1 MKKKK
6 IILIILC
13 SIIGL
18 IFLDFIV
25 ALSFN
30 NSPIIKIKDY
40 YNGGFVVYKDK
51 GIFSNTYKCSDGKT
65 KTVLKTTKFVCP
77 IKDSKEEEQKEIITI
92 TFDTKGGSKIDRIT
106 INKETELIL
115 PKEPTRD
122 GYVFKGW
129 VDKNET
135 PIYNKVL
142 LAEDTT
148 LYAVWEKDETSN
160 TITITFDTKD
170 GSKINSIS
178 INKETELTLPKE
190 PTRDGYVFKGWVD
203 KNETPIY
210 NKVLLAEDT
219 TLYAVWEKDETS
231 NTITIT
237 FDTKDGS
244 KINSISINK
253 ETELTLPKEPTRD
266 GYVFKGWVDK
276 NETPIY
282 NKVLLAEDTTLYAV
296 WEKVENKKTSPKT
309 EEPKTNT
316 NKNNNN
322 NSTNTNKPNQNANN
336 NTNINNNENPILP
349 EEKPP
354 VVEKTQA
361 EKNDEYRKQLQNKY
375 SVKIAYKNELGNYNI
390 NGYGLEKLND
400 DDKINNCLGEIN
412 TTLKNYPNGFF
423 KEMKD
428 YGMPLTIYLVNSI
441 SDDVSG
447 LTDAKDKS
455 DIKIMI
461 APASLFENTLNHE
474 IMHYIDT
481 YIKVK
486 GYPIDINTT
495 MKDVNPVGFTY
506 GDTSNEYVYYFTSV
520 DNAYFLSAYG
530 KTNYLEDRAV
540 LFSDMMT
547 RTIKKPF
554 YNDGT
559 PINKKAKLISAQIK
573 EHFNTLSN
581 TGRYYWDRFL

>member
-6 IILIILC
+6 IVIISLC

-18 IFLDFIV
+18 IFLDFII
-25 ALSFN
+25 ALTFN
-30 NSPIIKIKDY
+30 NSPIIKIRDN
-40 YNGGFVVYKDK
+40 YNGGSTVYKDK
-51 GIFSNTYKCSDGKT
+51 GIFTNTYKCTDGKT
-65 KTVLKTTKFVCP
+65 KTVLKTAKYVCP
-77 IKDSKEEEQKEIITI
+77 VKDNNKENKKETITI
-92 TFDTKGGSKIDRIT
+92 TFDTKGGSIIDSIT
-106 INKETELIL
+106 IGKETELIL

-122 GYVFKGW
+122 GYIFKGW
-129 VDKNET
+129 VDKKET

-148 LYAVWEKDETSN
+148 LYAVWEKE
-160 TITITFDTKD
+160 
-170 GSKINSIS
+170 
-178 INKETELTLPKE
+178 
-190 PTRDGYVFKGWVD
+190 
-203 KNETPIY
+203 
-210 NKVLLAEDT
+210 
-219 TLYAVWEKDETS
+219 
-231 NTITIT
+231 
-237 FDTKDGS
+237 
-244 KINSISINK
+244 
-253 ETELTLPKEPTRD
+253 
-266 GYVFKGWVDK
+266 
-276 NETPIY
+276 
-282 NKVLLAEDTTLYAV
+282 
-296 WEKVENKKTSPKT
+296 ENKKTSSKT
-309 EEPKTNT
+309 EKPKTNT
-316 NKNNNN
+316 NTNNNN
-322 NSTNTNKPNQNANN
+322 SSTNTNKTNQNVNN
-336 NTNINNNENPILP
+336 NTNTNKNENTVLP

-375 SVKIAYKNELGNYNI
+375 SVKIAYKDELGNYTI
-390 NGYGLEKLND
+390 NGYGSDKLND
-400 DDKINNCLGEIN
+400 DNKINNCLGEIDK
-412 TTLKNYPNGFF
+412 TLKNYPNGFF

-441 SDDVSG
+441 NGNVSG

-520 DNAYFLSAYG
+520 NNAYFLSSYG

-540 LFSDMMT
+540 IFSDLMT
-547 RTIKKPF
+547 RTFTKD
-554 YNDGT
+554 YYDDGT
-559 PINKKAKLISAQIK
+559 PINKKAKLISSQIK
-573 EHFNTLSN
+573 EHFKTLSN
-581 TGRYYWDRFL
+581 MERYYWDRFL

>member
-6 IILIILC
+6 IIIITLC

-30 NSPIIKIKDY
+30 NSPIIKIRDY
-40 YNGGFVVYKDK
+40 NNGVSTIYKDK
-51 GIFSNTYKCSDGKT
+51 GIITNTYKCSDGKT
-65 KTVLKTTKFVCP
+65 KTVLKTTKYVCP
-77 IKDSKEEEQKEIITI
+77 MNDIEKDIKEAITI
-92 TFDTKGGSKIDRIT
+92 TFDTKGGSIIDSIT
-106 INKETELIL
+106 I
-115 PKEPTRD
+115 
-122 GYVFKGW
+122 G
-129 VDKNET
+129 
-135 PIYNKVL
+135 
-142 LAEDTT
+142 
-148 LYAVWEKDETSN
+148 KD
-160 TITITFDTKD
+160 
-170 GSKINSIS
+170 
-178 INKETELTLPKE
+178 TELTLPKE
-190 PTRDGYVFKGWVD
+190 PTRDGYVFKGWVE
-203 KNETPIY
+203 KNEIPIY
-210 NKVLLAEDT
+210 NKVLLAE
-219 TLYAVWEKDETS
+219 
-231 NTITIT
+231 NT
-237 FDTKDGS
+237 
-244 KINSISINK
+244 
-253 ETELTLPKEPTRD
+253 
-266 GYVFKGWVDK
+266 
-276 NETPIY
+276 
-282 NKVLLAEDTTLYAV
+282 ALYAV

-316 NKNNNN
+316 NTNNN
-322 NSTNTNKPNQNANN
+322 NSSSTNNTNKPNQNTNN
-336 NTNINNNENPILP
+336 NTNIDNNENTVLP

-375 SVKIAYKNELGNYNI
+375 SVKIAYKDELGNYTI
-390 NGYGLEKLND
+390 NGYGSDKLND
-400 DDKINNCLGEIN
+400 DNKINNCLGEIN
-412 TTLKNYPNGFF
+412 KTLKNYPNGFF

-441 SDDVSG
+441 SGNVSG

-474 IMHYIDT
+474 IMHYIDS

-486 GYPIDINTT
+486 GYSIDINIT
-495 MKDVNPVGFTY
+495 MKDVNPIGFTY
-506 GDTSNEYVYYFTSV
+506 GDTSNEYVYYFTSI

-540 LFSDMMT
+540 IFSDLMT
-547 RTIKKPF
+547 RTFAKD
-554 YNDGT
+554 YYDDGT
-559 PINKKAKLISAQIK
+559 PINKKAKLISSQIK

>member
-1 MKKKK
+1 MKNKK
-6 IILIILC
+6 IIIITLC

-30 NSPIIKIKDY
+30 NSPIIKTRDY
-40 YNGGFVVYKDK
+40 YNTGSTVYKDK
-51 GIFSNTYKCSDGKT
+51 GIFTNTYKCSDGKT
-65 KTVLKTTKFVCP
+65 KTVLKTTKYVCP
-77 IKDSKEEEQKEIITI
+77 MKDSKEEDKKETITI
-92 TFDTKGGSKIDRIT
+92 TFDTKGGSKIDSIT
-106 INKETELIL
+106 ISKDTELTL
-115 PKEPTRD
+115 PKEPTRK

-135 PIYNKVL
+135 PIYDKVL
-142 LAEDTT
+142 LAEDTI

-160 TITITFDTKD
+160 TITITFDTKG
-170 GSKINSIS
+170 GSKIDSITIS
-178 INKETELTLPKE
+178 KDTELTLPKE
-190 PTRDGYVFKGWVD
+190 PTRKGYVFKGWVD

-210 NKVLLAEDT
+210 DKVLLAEDT
-219 TLYAVWEKDETS
+219 
-231 NTITIT
+231 I
-237 FDTKDGS
+237 
-244 KINSISINK
+244 
-253 ETELTLPKEPTRD
+253 
-266 GYVFKGWVDK
+266 
-276 NETPIY
+276 
-282 NKVLLAEDTTLYAV
+282 LYAV
-296 WEKVENKKTSPKT
+296 WEKVENKKTSSKT
-309 EEPKTNT
+309 EKPKTNT
-316 NKNNNN
+316 N
-322 NSTNTNKPNQNANN
+322 
-336 NTNINNNENPILP
+336 NNENTILP
-349 EEKPP
+349 EEKPS
-354 VVEKTQA
+354 VVEKTQS
-361 EKNDEYRKQLQNKY
+361 EKNDEYRKTLENKY
-375 SVKIAYKNELGNYNI
+375 SVKIAYKNELGNYTI
-390 NGYGLEKLND
+390 TGYGSDKLND
-400 DDKINNCLGEIN
+400 DNKINNCLGEIDK
-412 TTLKNYPNGFF
+412 TLKNYPNGFF

-441 SDDVSG
+441 NGNVSG

-520 DNAYFLSAYG
+520 NNAYFLSSYG

-540 LFSDMMT
+540 IFSDLMT
-547 RTIKKPF
+547 RTFTKD
-554 YNDGT
+554 YYDDGT
-559 PINKKAKLISAQIK
+559 PINKKAKLISSQIK
-573 EHFNTLSN
+573 EHFKTLSN

>member
-6 IILIILC
+6 IVIISLC

-18 IFLDFIV
+18 IFLDFII
-25 ALSFN
+25 ALTFN
-30 NSPIIKIKDY
+30 NSPIIKIRDN
-40 YNGGFVVYKDK
+40 YNGGSTVYKDK
-51 GIFSNTYKCSDGKT
+51 GIFTNTYKCSDGKT
-65 KTVLKTTKFVCP
+65 KTVLKTTKYVCP
-77 IKDSKEEEQKEIITI
+77 MKDIEKDIKETITI
-92 TFDTKGGSKIDRIT
+92 TFDTKGGSKIDSIT
-106 INKETELIL
+106 IGKETELIL

-122 GYVFKGW
+122 GYIFKGW

-148 LYAVWEKDETSN
+148 LYAVWEKE
-160 TITITFDTKD
+160 
-170 GSKINSIS
+170 
-178 INKETELTLPKE
+178 
-190 PTRDGYVFKGWVD
+190 
-203 KNETPIY
+203 
-210 NKVLLAEDT
+210 
-219 TLYAVWEKDETS
+219 
-231 NTITIT
+231 
-237 FDTKDGS
+237 
-244 KINSISINK
+244 
-253 ETELTLPKEPTRD
+253 
-266 GYVFKGWVDK
+266 
-276 NETPIY
+276 
-282 NKVLLAEDTTLYAV
+282 
-296 WEKVENKKTSPKT
+296 ENKKTSSKT
-309 EEPKTNT
+309 EKPKTNT
-316 NKNNNN
+316 NTNNNN
-322 NSTNTNKPNQNANN
+322 SSTNTNKTNQNVNNN
-336 NTNINNNENPILP
+336 NTNTNKNENTVLP

-375 SVKIAYKNELGNYNI
+375 SVKIAYKNELGNYTI
-390 NGYGLEKLND
+390 NGYGSDKLND
-400 DDKINNCLGEIN
+400 DNKINNCLGEIDK
-412 TTLKNYPNGFF
+412 TLKNYPNGFF

-474 IMHYIDT
+474 IMHYIDS

-547 RTIKKPF
+547 RTFAKD
-554 YNDGT
+554 YYDDGT
-559 PINKKAKLISAQIK
+559 PINKKAKLISSQIK

>member
-6 IILIILC
+6 IVIISLC

-30 NSPIIKIKDY
+30 NSPIIKIRDN
-40 YNGGFVVYKDK
+40 YNGGSTVYKDK
-51 GIFSNTYKCSDGKT
+51 GIFTNTYKCTDGKT
-65 KTVLKTTKFVCP
+65 KTVLKTTKYVCP
-77 IKDSKEEEQKEIITI
+77 MNDIEKDIKEAITI
-92 TFDTKGGSKIDRIT
+92 TFDTKGGSIIDSIT
-106 INKETELIL
+106 I
-115 PKEPTRD
+115 
-122 GYVFKGW
+122 G
-129 VDKNET
+129 
-135 PIYNKVL
+135 
-142 LAEDTT
+142 
-148 LYAVWEKDETSN
+148 KD
-160 TITITFDTKD
+160 
-170 GSKINSIS
+170 
-178 INKETELTLPKE
+178 TELTLPKE
-190 PTRDGYVFKGWVD
+190 PTRDGYVFKGWVE
-203 KNETPIY
+203 KNEIPIY
-210 NKVLLAEDT
+210 NKVLLAE
-219 TLYAVWEKDETS
+219 
-231 NTITIT
+231 N
-237 FDTKDGS
+237 
-244 KINSISINK
+244 
-253 ETELTLPKEPTRD
+253 
-266 GYVFKGWVDK
+266 
-276 NETPIY
+276 
-282 NKVLLAEDTTLYAV
+282 TTLYAV

-316 NKNNNN
+316 NTNNN
-322 NSTNTNKPNQNANN
+322 NSSSTNNTNKPNQNTNN
-336 NTNINNNENPILP
+336 NTNIDNNENTVLP

-375 SVKIAYKNELGNYNI
+375 LVKIAYKDELGNYTI
-390 NGYGLEKLND
+390 NGYGSDKLND
-400 DDKINNCLGEIN
+400 DNKINNCLGEIDK
-412 TTLKNYPNGFF
+412 TLKNYPNGFF

-441 SDDVSG
+441 SGNVSG

-455 DIKIMI
+455 NIKIMI

-474 IMHYIDT
+474 IMHYIDS

-506 GDTSNEYVYYFTSV
+506 GETSNDYVYYFTSV
-520 DNAYFLSAYG
+520 NNAYFLSAYG

-540 LFSDMMT
+540 IFSDLMT
-547 RTIKKPF
+547 RTFAKD
-554 YNDGT
+554 YYDDGT
-559 PINKKAKLISAQIK
+559 PINKKAKLISSQIK

>member
-6 IILIILC
+6 IVIISLC

-18 IFLDFIV
+18 IFLDFII
-25 ALSFN
+25 ALTFN
-30 NSPIIKIKDY
+30 NSPIIKIRDN
-40 YNGGFVVYKDK
+40 YNGGSTVYKDK
-51 GIFSNTYKCSDGKT
+51 GIFTNTYKCTDGKT
-65 KTVLKTTKFVCP
+65 KTVLKTAKYVCP
-77 IKDSKEEEQKEIITI
+77 VKDNNKENKKETITI
-92 TFDTKGGSKIDRIT
+92 TFDTKGGSIIDSIT
-106 INKETELIL
+106 IGKETELIL

-122 GYVFKGW
+122 GYIFKGW
-129 VDKNET
+129 VDKKET

-148 LYAVWEKDETSN
+148 LYAVWEKE
-160 TITITFDTKD
+160 
-170 GSKINSIS
+170 
-178 INKETELTLPKE
+178 
-190 PTRDGYVFKGWVD
+190 
-203 KNETPIY
+203 
-210 NKVLLAEDT
+210 
-219 TLYAVWEKDETS
+219 
-231 NTITIT
+231 
-237 FDTKDGS
+237 
-244 KINSISINK
+244 
-253 ETELTLPKEPTRD
+253 
-266 GYVFKGWVDK
+266 
-276 NETPIY
+276 
-282 NKVLLAEDTTLYAV
+282 
-296 WEKVENKKTSPKT
+296 ENKKTSSKT
-309 EEPKTNT
+309 EKPKTNT
-316 NKNNNN
+316 NTNNNN
-322 NSTNTNKPNQNANN
+322 SSTNTNKTNQNVNN
-336 NTNINNNENPILP
+336 NTNTNKNENTVLP

-375 SVKIAYKNELGNYNI
+375 SVKIAYKNELGNYTI
-390 NGYGLEKLND
+390 NGYGSEKLND
-400 DDKINNCLGEIN
+400 DNKINNCLGEID

-447 LTDAKDKS
+447 LTDAKNKS

-474 IMHYIDT
+474 IMHYIDS

-506 GDTSNEYVYYFTSV
+506 GETSNDYVYYFTSV
-520 DNAYFLSAYG
+520 NNAYFLSAYG

-540 LFSDMMT
+540 IFSDLMT
-547 RTIKKPF
+547 RTFAKD
-554 YNDGT
+554 YYDDGI
-559 PINKKAKLISAQIK
+559 PINKKAKLISSQIK

>member
-6 IILIILC
+6 IIIITLC

-30 NSPIIKIKDY
+30 NSPIIKIRDY
-40 YNGGFVVYKDK
+40 NNGVSTIYKDK
-51 GIFSNTYKCSDGKT
+51 GIITNTYKCSDGKT
-65 KTVLKTTKFVCP
+65 KTVLKTTKYVYP
-77 IKDSKEEEQKEIITI
+77 MNDIEKDIKEAITI
-92 TFDTKGGSKIDRIT
+92 TFDTKGGSIIDSIT
-106 INKETELIL
+106 I
-115 PKEPTRD
+115 
-122 GYVFKGW
+122 G
-129 VDKNET
+129 
-135 PIYNKVL
+135 
-142 LAEDTT
+142 
-148 LYAVWEKDETSN
+148 KD
-160 TITITFDTKD
+160 
-170 GSKINSIS
+170 
-178 INKETELTLPKE
+178 TELTLPKE
-190 PTRDGYVFKGWVD
+190 PTRDGYVFKGWVE
-203 KNETPIY
+203 KNEIPIY
-210 NKVLLAEDT
+210 NKVLLAE
-219 TLYAVWEKDETS
+219 
-231 NTITIT
+231 N
-237 FDTKDGS
+237 
-244 KINSISINK
+244 
-253 ETELTLPKEPTRD
+253 
-266 GYVFKGWVDK
+266 
-276 NETPIY
+276 
-282 NKVLLAEDTTLYAV
+282 TTLYAV

-316 NKNNNN
+316 NTNNN
-322 NSTNTNKPNQNANN
+322 NSSSTNNTNKPNQNTNN
-336 NTNINNNENPILP
+336 NTNIDNNENTVLP

-375 SVKIAYKNELGNYNI
+375 SVKIAYKDELGNYTI
-390 NGYGLEKLND
+390 NGYGSDKLND
-400 DDKINNCLGEIN
+400 DNKINNCLGEIN
-412 TTLKNYPNGFF
+412 KTLKNYPNGFF

-441 SDDVSG
+441 SGNVSG

-474 IMHYIDT
+474 IMHYIDS

-486 GYPIDINTT
+486 GYSIDINIT
-495 MKDVNPVGFTY
+495 MKDVNPIGFTY
-506 GDTSNEYVYYFTSV
+506 GDTSNEYVYYFTSI

-540 LFSDMMT
+540 IFSDLMT
-547 RTIKKPF
+547 RTFTKD
-554 YNDGT
+554 YYADST
-559 PINKKAKLISAQIK
+559 PINKKAKLISSQIK

>member
-6 IILIILC
+6 VIISLC

-18 IFLDFIV
+18 IFLDFII

-30 NSPIIKIKDY
+30 NSPIIKIRDN
-40 YNGGFVVYKDK
+40 YNGGSTVYKDK
-51 GIFSNTYKCSDGKT
+51 GIFTNTYKCSDGKT
-65 KTVLKTTKFVCP
+65 KTVLKVTKYVCP
-77 IKDSKEEEQKEIITI
+77 INDIEKDIKEAITI
-92 TFDTKGGSKIDRIT
+92 TFDTKGGSIIDSIT
-106 INKETELIL
+106 I
-115 PKEPTRD
+115 
-122 GYVFKGW
+122 G
-129 VDKNET
+129 
-135 PIYNKVL
+135 
-142 LAEDTT
+142 
-148 LYAVWEKDETSN
+148 KD
-160 TITITFDTKD
+160 
-170 GSKINSIS
+170 
-178 INKETELTLPKE
+178 
-190 PTRDGYVFKGWVD
+190 
-203 KNETPIY
+203 
-210 NKVLLAEDT
+210 
-219 TLYAVWEKDETS
+219 
-231 NTITIT
+231 
-237 FDTKDGS
+237 
-244 KINSISINK
+244 
-253 ETELTLPKEPTRD
+253 TELTLPKEPTRD

-309 EEPKTNT
+309 EKPKTNT
-316 NKNNNN
+316 NTNNNN
-322 NSTNTNKPNQNANN
+322 SSTNTNKPNQNANN
-336 NTNINNNENPILP
+336 NTNINNNENTTLP

-375 SVKIAYKNELGNYNI
+375 SVKISYKNELGNYTI
-390 NGYGLEKLND
+390 NGYGSEKLND
-400 DDKINNCLGEIN
+400 DNKINNCLGEIDK
-412 TTLKNYPNGFF
+412 TLKNYPNGFF

-461 APASLFENTLNHE
+461 APASIFEKTLNHE

-481 YIKVK
+481 YIKDK
-486 GYPIDINTT
+486 GYPIDINNT

-520 DNAYFLSAYG
+520 DNAYFLSSYG

-540 LFSDMMT
+540 IFSDLMT
-547 RTIKKPF
+547 RTFTKD
-554 YNDGT
+554 YYANGT
-559 PINKKAKLISAQIK
+559 PINKKAKLISLQIK

-581 TGRYYWDRFL
+581 TERYYWDRFL

>member
-6 IILIILC
+6 IVIISLC

-18 IFLDFIV
+18 IFLDFII
-25 ALSFN
+25 ALTFN
-30 NSPIIKIKDY
+30 NSPIIKIRDN
-40 YNGGFVVYKDK
+40 YNGGSTVYKDK
-51 GIFSNTYKCSDGKT
+51 GIFTNTYKCTDGKT
-65 KTVLKTTKFVCP
+65 KTVLKTAKYVCP
-77 IKDSKEEEQKEIITI
+77 VKDNNKENKKETITI
-92 TFDTKGGSKIDRIT
+92 TFDTKGGSKIDSIT
-106 INKETELIL
+106 IGKETELIL

-148 LYAVWEKDETSN
+148 LYAVWEKE
-160 TITITFDTKD
+160 
-170 GSKINSIS
+170 
-178 INKETELTLPKE
+178 
-190 PTRDGYVFKGWVD
+190 
-203 KNETPIY
+203 
-210 NKVLLAEDT
+210 
-219 TLYAVWEKDETS
+219 
-231 NTITIT
+231 
-237 FDTKDGS
+237 
-244 KINSISINK
+244 
-253 ETELTLPKEPTRD
+253 
-266 GYVFKGWVDK
+266 
-276 NETPIY
+276 
-282 NKVLLAEDTTLYAV
+282 
-296 WEKVENKKTSPKT
+296 ENKKTSSKN
-309 EEPKTNT
+309 EKPKTNT
-316 NKNNNN
+316 NTNNNN
-322 NSTNTNKPNQNANN
+322 SSTNTNKTNQNVNN
-336 NTNINNNENPILP
+336 NTNTNKNENTVLP

-441 SDDVSG
+441 SGNVAG

-455 DIKIMI
+455 NIKIMI

-474 IMHYIDT
+474 IMHYIDS

-506 GDTSNEYVYYFTSV
+506 GETSNDYVYYFTSV
-520 DNAYFLSAYG
+520 NNAYFLSAYG

-540 LFSDMMT
+540 IFSDLMT
-547 RTIKKPF
+547 RTFAKD
-554 YNDGT
+554 YYDDGT
-559 PINKKAKLISAQIK
+559 PINKKAKLISSQIK

>member
-6 IILIILC
+6 ILIITLC

-18 IFLDFIV
+18 IFLDFII

-30 NSPIIKIKDY
+30 NSPIIKIRDY
-40 YNGGFVVYKDK
+40 YNGGSTVYKDK
-51 GIFSNTYKCSDGKT
+51 GIFTNTYKCSDGKT
-65 KTVLKTTKFVCP
+65 KTVLKVTKYVCP
-77 IKDSKEEEQKEIITI
+77 INDIEKDIKEAITI
-92 TFDTKGGSKIDRIT
+92 TFDTKGGSIIDSIT
-106 INKETELIL
+106 IGKDTKLTL
-115 PKEPTRD
+115 PKGPTRD
-122 GYVFKGW
+122 GYKFKGW

-135 PIYNKVL
+135 PICNKAL
-142 LAEDTT
+142 LT
-148 LYAVWEKDETSN
+148 
-160 TITITFDTKD
+160 
-170 GSKINSIS
+170 
-178 INKETELTLPKE
+178 
-190 PTRDGYVFKGWVD
+190 
-203 KNETPIY
+203 
-210 NKVLLAEDT
+210 
-219 TLYAVWEKDETS
+219 
-231 NTITIT
+231 
-237 FDTKDGS
+237 
-244 KINSISINK
+244 
-253 ETELTLPKEPTRD
+253 
-266 GYVFKGWVDK
+266 
-276 NETPIY
+276 
-282 NKVLLAEDTTLYAV
+282 EDTTLYAV

-316 NKNNNN
+316 NTNNNN

-336 NTNINNNENPILP
+336 NNTNNNNENTILP

-375 SVKIAYKNELGNYNI
+375 SVKIAYKNELGNYTI
-390 NGYGLEKLND
+390 NGYGSDKLND
-400 DDKINNCLGEIN
+400 DNKINNCLGEIDK
-412 TTLKNYPNGFF
+412 TLKNYPNGFF

-441 SDDVSG
+441 SGNVSG
-447 LTDAKDKS
+447 LTDAKDKN

-474 IMHYIDT
+474 IMHYIDS

-486 GYPIDINTT
+486 GYPIDINNT

-520 DNAYFLSAYG
+520 DNAYFLSSYG

-540 LFSDMMT
+540 IFSDLMT
-547 RTIKKPF
+547 RTFTKD
-554 YNDGT
+554 YYANGT
-559 PINKKAKLISAQIK
+559 PINKKAKLISLQIK